1 MRYFSGEVIPE
12 GLYSWGVLLSGISAR
27 FQECYWDFSTLAEP
41 ELQCPSTLFK
51 LLYLCSALKPMAA
64 ALWKIWVVF
73 AMYMHTGLSQN
84 LSFFGS
90 AGTILF
96 FWILATWTVIGGSP
110 EAENHGTPIT
120 NFPCVF
126 LPVVESLKSHNS
138 SILSNFMVVCS
149 WL

>member
-96 FWILATWTVIGGSP
+96 FLDSSYLYRNWGFARGRKSWDSYYK
-110 EAENHGTPIT
+110 
-120 NFPCVF
+120 FPLCF
-126 LPVVESLKSHNS
+126 SACCWKPQIS
-138 SILSNFMVVCS
+138 
-149 WL
+149 